1 LKKNTGENEVA
12 TCDLL
17 SHLKHMIW
25 LVEVE
30 LKEDGGHIVANAK
43 EAVRRAEEN
52 ANIGGTR
59 MPVDADAVFER
70 PLNVYGS

>member
-1 LKKNTGENEVA
+1 MA
-12 TCDLL
+12 TSDLL

-59 MPVDADAVFER
+59 IPVDADAVFGK